1 MATWVHFDP
10 IVAVQSKLED
20 SFTSS
25 QSCGVLQCQLRRGS
39 PPAGSTPSPSAS
51 AALGQT
57 TCASLT
63 QRRTQLLLDVQPL
76 QQAQC
81 WDRPPVQSLQSPSD
95 GHSSSWTYNFYG
107 MHSNRIKCVPLQQMV
122 EPPPKLG
129 HAEVLGHLG
138 RGLLSPSVGT
148 ACSNSLLADTKH
160 LHVLGEGKQLVV
172 CNSKPMVSQSQAR
185 VSVIVLNPQRKACV
199 APQTFSPVESEIN
212 SVGHGAKTPHINL
225 VEDDAVVSVVAGGV
239 NDWYTS
245 KPGHAVC
252 KPCST
257 DTFKPHRAR
266 GLPPPQGT
274 DHSLEP
280 LINTVNKSRPSDV
293 RSCLQS
299 VESGIQTGHGQ
310 GRDSLAAQIPQV
322 APTKSS
328 FIDLNNVSNSHGL
341 KSNQTGLQNHTQL
354 QVIKSELDSEPASS
368 HPSLQVQNVLTN
380 HTHHN
385 GGNIGI
391 VVKSCHIVP
400 SKRRSLQADS
410 PVAILR
416 SKPRK
421 SKSEQSADSLRDLAY
436 LHNFLPD
443 KSGRD
448 IGISRKGNLVRNTR
462 CTRKY
467 AKKSTV
473 NPPNSLPL
481 IFRYGDQYYSSKSKL
496 SEHTL
501 SGSAVRSSSN
511 FNAFFSR
518 SGIELPLP
526 VDVNSFNEVSKQ
538 EGEESIIAKNRPL
551 NLTGAEERRKRS
563 SEAGLK

>member
-1 MATWVHFDP
+1 M
-10 IVAVQSKLED
+10 
-20 SFTSS
+20 
-25 QSCGVLQCQLRRGS
+25 
-39 PPAGSTPSPSAS
+39 
-51 AALGQT
+51 
-57 TCASLT
+57 
-63 QRRTQLLLDVQPL
+63 
-76 QQAQC
+76 
-81 WDRPPVQSLQSPSD
+81 QSLQSPSD
-95 GHSSSWTYNFYG
+95 GPSSSWTYNFYG

-129 HAEVLGHLG
+129 HAEVHGHLR
-138 RGLLSPSVGT
+138 RGLPSPSVGS

-160 LHVLGEGKQLVV
+160 LHVLGEGKQHVV

-225 VEDDAVVSVVAGGV
+225 VEDDAVISVVAGGV
-239 NDWYTS
+239 DNWYTS

-252 KPCST
+252 NPCST
-257 DTFKPHRAR
+257 DTFKPHRVR
-266 GLPPPQGT
+266 GPLPPQGI

-280 LINTVNKSRPSDV
+280 LINTSNKSRPSDA

-299 VESGIQTGHGQ
+299 VESGVQTGHGQ
-310 GRDSLAAQIPQV
+310 GRDSLAAITPQV
-322 APTKSS
+322 ASTSSS
-328 FIDLNNVSNSHGL
+328 FIDLKNSSNHHGL
-341 KSNQTGLQNHTQL
+341 KSIQTGLQDHTQL
-354 QVIKSELDSEPASS
+354 QVIKSELASKPASS

-385 GGNIGI
+385 GGSIGI
-391 VVKSCHIVP
+391 VVKSCHIEP
-400 SKRRSLQADS
+400 SNRRSLQADS

-421 SKSEQSADSLRDLAY
+421 FESKQSADSLRDLAY
-436 LHNFLPD
+436 LHSFLPD
-443 KSGRD
+443 KSDRN
-448 IGISRKGNLVRNTR
+448 IGISQRGNLVRNTR

-467 AKKSTV
+467 AKKSTL

-481 IFRYGDQYYSSKSKL
+481 IFRHGDQYYSSKSKL
-496 SEHTL
+496 SDHTL

-518 SGIELPLP
+518 SGLSNELPLP

-551 NLTGAEERRKRS
+551 NLTGAEGRRKRS
-563 SEAGLK
+563 SETELK